1 MHKRTTLENGFEIIE
16 IANAV
21 AKAKIAPQGAHLYDY
36 ARRGE
41 TPLLWLSPTAR
52 FENGKA
58 IRGGVPVCWP
68 WFGKDRKHPERPQ
81 HGFAR
86 TAMWHLERIDEP
98 DEGTTIVTL
107 TLDHTQI
114 EQPWFPYAFKA
125 TLTISVGRNLS
136 VSLTTENRGDEA
148 FEITEA
154 LHTYFTVGDIGNIS
168 IEGLENV
175 TYADNLEGFKHKVSD
190 APITVAGEVDRVYL
204 DTEATVVIRDD
215 ALERVVTV
223 GKSDSRSTVVWN
235 PWIDK
240 AAAMADFADD
250 GYQTMVCI
258 ETANA
263 LDNTVTIA
271 PGASHTLTQT
281 VS

>member
-1 MHKRTTLENGFEIIE
+1 MHKQTVKPHGFGIIE
-16 IANAV
+16 VKNDAAT
-21 AKAKIAPQGAHLYDY
+21 AKIALQGAHLYEY
-36 ARRGE
+36 TRRNE
-41 TPLLWLSPTAR
+41 APLLWLSPTAS
-52 FENGKA
+52 FENGRA
-58 IRGGVPVCWP
+58 IRGGIPICWP
-68 WFGKDRKHPERPQ
+68 WFGKDQKHPERPQ

-86 TAMWHLERIDEP
+86 TAMWHLERIDEL
-98 DEGTTIVTL
+98 DEGTTLVTL
-107 TLDHTQI
+107 TLEDTQI

-125 TLTISVGRNLS
+125 TLTISVGQNLS

-154 LHTYFTVGDIGNIS
+154 LHTYFTVGEIGKIS

-190 APITVAGEVDRVYL
+190 APITVVGEVDRVYL

-215 ALERVVTV
+215 ALERVISV

-240 AAAMADFADD
+240 AASMADFAED
-250 GYQTMVCI
+250 GYKTMICI

-271 PGASHTLTQT
+271 PGAAHTLTQT